1 MYKKMLVPL
10 AVSELS
16 AATLPYAKELAARLD
31 LTVTLLHVLSQAERG
46 TVSQLQADIDHKV
59 EIVKRQTEEAKK
71 RIGIDLKDRPVHVLG
86 EVAIGDPAEEITRYA
101 VEKKVDLI
109 LMATHARSGISR
121 LIMGSVAEK
130 VVRTSNVPVWLV
142 RPGAPEEAIYDHW
155 PGKTLLVPLD
165 GSEPAELVLP
175 HVEALARQHGNDKV
189 NVILLRSYSL
199 PIQPPSSDGT
209 GVFPYDYVQTEA
221 AFRRQTAEEYLSHI
235 ESQLTGKGLVV
246 QSKVTEGW
254 PAEQI
259 IDYANKNPYNII
271 IMSTKAQ
278 AGLRRSTRG
287 SVAASVL
294 QKADSPVVLV
304 RIPAE

>member
-31 LTVTLLHVLSQAERG
+31 LTVTLLHVISQSERG
-46 TVSQLQADIDHKV
+46 TLSQLQADIDHKAQ
-59 EIVKRQTEEAKK
+59 IVKRQAEEAKK
-71 RIGIDLKDRPVHVLG
+71 RIGIELKDKPVQVLG
-86 EVAIGDPAEEITRYA
+86 EVAIGSPAEEITRYA
-101 VEKKVDLI
+101 VEKGVDLI

-121 LIMGSVAEK
+121 LIMGSEADK
-130 VVRTSNVPVWLV
+130 VVRTSNVPVLLV

-165 GSEPAELVLP
+165 GSEPAEVVLP
-175 HVEALARQHGNDKV
+175 HVEALAKQHGPDKV
-189 NVILLRSYSL
+189 NVVLLRSYTL
-199 PIQPPSSDGT
+199 PIPPPTSDGT
-209 GVFPYDYVQTEA
+209 QVYSYEFMQTEA
-221 AFRRQTAEEYLSHI
+221 DFRKQTAEEYLSHI
-235 ESQLTGKGLVV
+235 KSQLSSKGLVV
-246 QSKVTEGW
+246 ETKVLEGW

-259 IDYANKNPYNII
+259 IDYASKNPYNII
-271 IMSTKAQ
+271 VMSTKARS
-278 AGLRRSTRG
+278 GLRRSASG

-304 RIPAE
+304 RVPTD

>member
-31 LTVTLLHVLSQAERG
+31 LTVTLLHVLSQSERG
-46 TVSQLQADIDHKV
+46 TLSQLQADIDHKV
-59 EIVKRQTEEAKK
+59 EIVKRQAEEAKK
-71 RIGIDLKDRPVHVLG
+71 RIGIELKDRPVHVLG
-86 EVAIGDPAEEITRYA
+86 EVAIGSPAEEITRYA
-101 VEKKVDLI
+101 VEKDVDLI
-109 LMATHARSGISR
+109 LMATHARSGIRR
-121 LIMGSVAEK
+121 LIMGSVTDK

-165 GSEPAELVLP
+165 GSEPAEIVLP
-175 HVEALARQHGNDKV
+175 HVEALAKQHGTDNV
-189 NVILLRSYSL
+189 NVILLRSYTL
-199 PIQPPSSDGT
+199 PSPPASDGT
-209 GVFPYDYVQTEA
+209 VGFAYEYVETEA
-221 AFRRQTAEEYLSHI
+221 AFRRQTAEKYLSHI
-235 ESQLTGKGLVV
+235 ESQLSSKGLVV
-246 QSKVTEGW
+246 RSKVMEGW

-271 IMSTKAQ
+271 VMSTQAR
-278 AGLRRSTRG
+278 AGLRRSARG

-304 RIPAE
+304 RVPTD